1 MGTFVLIAV
10 VVVGIF
16 GITVYN
22 NLVRRRNVVDQA
34 FSTIDVQLTQRYD
47 LIPKLVET
55 VKQYMGH
62 ERSLLEDITRLRSQA
77 VAATTP
83 ADRIAAD
90 NQLTRAM
97 GQLNV
102 TMENYPQLKASDTFV
117 QLQRSLNEVE
127 EQLAAARRSYNAA
140 VTDYINAQLEKVRR
154 RVVSVGIIAAALGAI
169 VYSYLWSQGHRD
181 PRLPIGGA
189 VAIIVAYS
197 VYEHRKLT
205 KEYKHIVVRR
215 VVAALGEG
223 LSYTPES
230 RFTKQDF
237 LDMDLFE
244 KRCEQ
249 WNAEDEICGRKNV
262 VSY

>member
-140 VTDYINAQLEKVRR
+140 VTDYNNAVQTFPSSLVAGTMNFGLRQTFVAEEGKRR
-154 RVVSVGIIAAALGAI
+154 DV
-169 VYSYLWSQGHRD
+169 D
-181 PRLPIGGA
+181 M
-189 VAIIVAYS
+189 
-197 VYEHRKLT
+197 K
-205 KEYKHIVVRR
+205 
-215 VVAALGEG
+215 G
-223 LSYTPES
+223 L
-230 RFTKQDF
+230 FK
-237 LDMDLFE
+237 
-244 KRCEQ
+244 
-249 WNAEDEICGRKNV
+249 A
-262 VSY
+262 